1 MNWDRIESNWQ
12 QLKSNI
18 QQQWNKLTDDDLDAM
33 DGKREGLSGKIQET
47 YGINKVEADHQL
59 DNWQSTQN
67 DPVNLYNTDIKGDLD
82 NEMNSLSNTTY
93 TNNFGY
99 DDIADENVGHNIAGK
114 APRSMQDGMGDN
126 ESIESD
132 AADSNADNWNSG
144 SPISVSQNSG
154 SSSSVIQG
162 SGSSNPNPSSSPS
175 SNSSPSTS
183 TSSSNL
189 GLGSY
194 GLGNQGP
201 NNPGPGDGAGIPGSD
216 ESDDDMDDSGI
227 PTPNPMPDDFDEPVR
242 AKNHETPHEEK
253 SLDQT

>member
-1 MNWDRIESNWQ
+1 MNWDQIESNWQ

-82 NEMNSLSNTTY
+82 NDMNSLSNTTY

-99 DDIADENVGHNIAGK
+99 DDIADENVGHNIAGN

-162 SGSSNPNPSSSPS
+162 SGSSSPS
-175 SNSSPSTS
+175 PSPNSSPSA
-183 TSSSNL
+183 SSSNL
-189 GLGSY
+189 GLGNY

-201 NNPGPGDGAGIPGSD
+201 NNQGPGDGAGIPGSD
-216 ESDDDMDDSGI
+216 ESDDDMDDSGM

>member
-1 MNWDRIESNWQ
+1 MNWDQIESNWQ
-12 QLKSNI
+12 QLKSNF
-18 QQQWNKLTDDDLDAM
+18 QQQWNKLTDDDLGEM

-99 DDIADENVGHNIAGK
+99 DDIADENVGHNIAGN

-126 ESIESD
+126 ESFESD
-132 AADSNADNWNSG
+132 AGVSYAG

-216 ESDDDMDDSGI
+216 ESDDDMDDSGM
-227 PTPNPMPDDFDEPVR
+227 PAPNPMPDDFDEPVR